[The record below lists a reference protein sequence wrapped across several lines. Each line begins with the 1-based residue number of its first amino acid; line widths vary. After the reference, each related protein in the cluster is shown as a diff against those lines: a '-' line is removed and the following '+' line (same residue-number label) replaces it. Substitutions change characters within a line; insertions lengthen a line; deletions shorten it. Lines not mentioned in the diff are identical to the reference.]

1 MYGKSKKIGF
11 FLLSG
16 SSAALV
22 VSLVIPVNQPP
33 VSKFTSDAAYKH
45 NDSNLARHW
54 CDTALYV
61 LSSPHS
67 I

>member
-1 MYGKSKKIGF
+1 MYGKSKKIGL
-11 FLLSG
+11 FLLSC
-16 SSAALV
+16 SSVALV
-22 VSLVIPVNQPP
+22 IALVIPVNQPP
-33 VSKFTSDAAYKH
+33 VSKIISDAACTH
-45 NDSNLARHW
+45 NDSNLASHW